1 MDALKNEWFSSSR
14 HTKPPPSKMDVLP
27 ETFLQI
33 ILAVKQLVR
42 NSSASPANHRAII
55 WDRPTKKFKLRSS
68 SPIIS
73 FFCCIAARCLDMK
86 MGWLCE
92 FVWICQEISIT
103 LFSTIL
109 YCWRFLEDCTIHF
122 LTVHVSRPLGKY
134 AVVYVFRGPGGHC
147 SGSGRG
153 RSIHPG

>member
-92 FVWICQEISIT
+92 FEWICQEISNT
-103 LFSTIL
+103 LFSTICNL
-109 YCWRFLEDCTIHF
+109 KKYYHSDPPPPFTTHHMRTLNAATLRKKVYTKEDEPS
-122 LTVHVSRPLGKY
+122 LL
-134 AVVYVFRGPGGHC
+134 VYLIF
-147 SGSGRG
+147 
-153 RSIHPG
+153 